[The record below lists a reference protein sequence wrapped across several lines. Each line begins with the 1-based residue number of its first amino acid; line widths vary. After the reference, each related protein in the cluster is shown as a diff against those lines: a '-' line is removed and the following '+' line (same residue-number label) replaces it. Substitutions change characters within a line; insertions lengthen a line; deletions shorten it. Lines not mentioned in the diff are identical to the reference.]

1 MRLRWFLLGVLAS
14 LAIAGVGTAVVLRN
28 ARGFSARQK
37 PTTVEAWFARAAR
50 SAALPAYARTRAN
63 PEPDTPAALA
73 EAMAHWAD
81 HCAICHANDGSGAT
95 GLGMNTYPPAPDMR
109 LPATQQ
115 LTDGE
120 LFYIIENGVRLT
132 AMPAWAGAE
141 SDGHDS
147 WKLVH
152 FIRHLPRL
160 TDAEKAE
167 MQKLNPKTL
176 EQLKEEMEDEKF
188 LKGEDS
194 HEKPT
199 PHRH

>member
-14 LAIAGVGTAVVLRN
+14 IAIAGIGAAVVLRD

-37 PTTVEAWFARAAR
+37 PSAIEGWFARAAR
-50 SAALPAYARTRAN
+50 SVSVPADARSRAN
-63 PEPDTPAALA
+63 PVPNSSSSLA

-81 HCAICHANDGSGAT
+81 HCATCHANDGSGDT
-95 GLGMNTYPPAPDMR
+95 ELGKRTYPPTPDMR

-120 LFYIIENGVRLT
+120 LFYIIENGIRLT
-132 AMPAWAGAE
+132 AMPAWGGGPLE
-141 SDGHDS
+141 EDES

-152 FIRHLPRL
+152 FIRHLPQL

-167 MQKLNPKTL
+167 MQKLNPKTV
-176 EQLKEEMEDEKF
+176 EELKEELEDERF

>member
-1 MRLRWFLLGVLAS
+1 MRLRWLLLGALLS
-14 LAIAGVGTAVVLRN
+14 LAIAGVAGAVFLN
-28 ARGFSARQK
+28 SARGFSARQQ
-37 PTTVEAWFARAAR
+37 PSAIEAWFARAAR
-50 SAALPAYARTRAN
+50 SASVPADAKTRAN
-63 PEPDTPAALA
+63 PEAKTPEALA

-81 HCAICHANDGSGAT
+81 HCAICHANDGSGET
-95 GLGMNTYPPAPDMR
+95 ELGKRTYPPAPDMR

-120 LFYIIENGVRLT
+120 LFSIIENGIRFT
-132 AMPAWAGAE
+132 AMPAWGGSAMGE
-141 SDGHDS
+141 HDS

-152 FIRHLPRL
+152 FIRHLPQL

-176 EQLKEEMEDEKF
+176 DELKEELEEERF

-194 HEKPT
+194 HEKPSS
-199 PHRH
+199 HRH